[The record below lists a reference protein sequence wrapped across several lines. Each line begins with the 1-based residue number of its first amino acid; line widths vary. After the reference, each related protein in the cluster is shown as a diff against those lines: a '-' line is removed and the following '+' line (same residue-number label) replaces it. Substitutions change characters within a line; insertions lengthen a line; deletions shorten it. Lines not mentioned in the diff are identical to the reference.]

1 MVVEVGHNQC
11 PGGVSRL
18 TQQVIVYLPLCVC
31 GVVCLRLHSVTL
43 QC

>member
-1 MVVEVGHNQC
+1 MVVEVGHYQC

-18 TQQVIVYLPLCVC
+18 AQQVIAYLPLCVC
-31 GVVCLRLHSVTL
+31 GVIRLRLHSITL